1 MSVETVARRYA
12 GALADIVI
20 KTGETEP
27 VKSELKNWE
36 EMMTSNSELFEAF
49 RSPAIAH
56 ASKEKVLENLIAK
69 TKPTKTTANFL
80 RVLLRNSRLT
90 DIGSINERFSDV
102 LDERNGL
109 ISAEVTS
116 ARPLSETDKAELQKN
131 LARLTGGRQ
140 VNLNFNIDE
149 NIIGGVITRVGS
161 TIYDGSVKT
170 QLQELRDKLV
180 NG

>member
-36 EMMTSNSELFEAF
+36 EMMISNRELFEAF

-90 DIGSINERFSDV
+90 DISSINERFADV

-109 ISAEVTS
+109 IAAEVTS
-116 ARPLSETDKAELQKN
+116 ARPLSEKDKTDLQAS
-131 LARLTGGRQ
+131 LAKVTGGKQ
-140 VNLNFNIDE
+140 INLHFNIDE

-161 TIYDGSVKT
+161 TVYDGSVKT
-170 QLQELRDKLV
+170 QLEELRDRLV

>member
-27 VKSELKNWE
+27 VKTELKTWE
-36 EMMTSNSELFEAF
+36 EMMSSNSELLEAF
-49 RSPAIAH
+49 RNPAIAH

-90 DIGSINERFSDV
+90 EISEINERFANV
-102 LDERNGL
+102 LDERNGV
-109 ISAEVTS
+109 ISASVTS
-116 ARPLSETDKAELQKN
+116 ARPLSESEKTDLQAS
-131 LARLTGGRQ
+131 LAKLTGGKKI
-140 VNLNFNIDE
+140 NLKFIIDE
-149 NIIGGVITRVGS
+149 TIIGGVITRVGS
-161 TIYDGSVKT
+161 TVYDGSVKT
-170 QLQELRDKLV
+170 QLEELRNELV